1 MYCTAT
7 FGNTNKLQRQQITKF
22 RNTTSDRSPILLKS
36 FYQKKKKIMELTFT
50 DHIAKK

>member
-22 RNTTSDRSPILLKS
+22 GNTTSDRSPILLKS
-36 FYQKKKKIMELTFT
+36 FYQKKKRLWN
-50 DHIAKK
+50 